1 MMWRTRLG
9 QLWPRSL
16 QGQLLLAVALALLL
30 AQAISAALIYSAQND
45 RRDAALVHTA
55 AMRLLPVLR
64 HDVPLIPEDAPIT
77 ARRGRGMRLEV
88 QPAFAAQTGD
98 RRDSGGE
105 AELRR
110 VLTEQGV
117 SFTDVVVVHRA
128 LADDRAALRR
138 FAERERLR
146 PDYRI
151 NRPEAVML
159 AAVRPDGNAPWLI
172 ARVMVPPPGVLP
184 GLTLIAQTLLLYGLL
199 VGVIALLLGRL
210 TRPLSALTAR
220 VEQFAQT
227 RDVAGQLAPQGPD
240 DVRRLIVAHN
250 AMEGRIASLLDEKDV
265 MLGAIGHDLKTPLAA
280 LRVRIE
286 SVEDDAERGRMAAT
300 IEDIVRS
307 LDDILSLARVGRP
320 SDPREPTELSALV
333 AQVAEEF
340 EDLGQPVTFEETAR
354 VVLPLRPTW
363 LRRALRNLVSNAV
376 RYGHAARISIERSGS
391 EVIVRVDD
399 DGPGI
404 PDGEIARMQEP
415 FARGDPSRNSATGG
429 AGLGLALAR
438 AIAEQHGGWLDLVN
452 RRDADGAVRGLTARL
467 HLPLG

>member
-1 MMWRTRLG
+1 MIAKQIGR
-9 QLWPRSL
+9 LWPRNL
-16 QGQLLLAVALALLL
+16 QGQLLLAVALTLLL
-30 AQAISAALIYSAQND
+30 AQGISAVLIRSAQNE
-45 RRDAALVHTA
+45 RRDAALIHTA

-64 HDVPLIPEDAPIT
+64 GDVPLIPEDSPIT
-77 ARRGRGMRLEV
+77 AKRGRGMRLE
-88 QPAFAAQTGD
+88 QAPSFAPGAADQRD
-98 RRDSGGE
+98 RDGE
-105 AELRR
+105 GELRR

-117 SFTDVVVVHRA
+117 EFEDVIVVTRD
-128 LADDRAALRR
+128 LAQDQHAQRR

-146 PDYRI
+146 PGLRI
-151 NRPEAVML
+151 PRPDGVML
-159 AAVRPDGNAPWLI
+159 AAVRADDHSQWLV
-172 ARVMVPPPGVLP
+172 ARVMIPRPGMRP
-184 GLTLIAQTLLLYGLL
+184 GLTLMAQTLLLYGLL

-220 VEQFAQT
+220 VEHFAGT
-227 RDVAGQLAPQGPD
+227 RAVDGQLAPQGPE

-286 SVEDDAERGRMAAT
+286 GVEDEGERARMAAT

-307 LDDILSLARVGRP
+307 LDDILSLARVGRS

-333 AQVAEEF
+333 AQVTEEF
-340 EDLGQPVTFEETAR
+340 EDLGEPVTLVPAER
-354 VVLPLRPTW
+354 IVLPLRPTW
-363 LRRALRNLVSNAV
+363 LRRALRNLVSNAL
-376 RYGHAARISIERSGS
+376 RYGNQARIAIERDAGT
-391 EVIVRVDD
+391 VTVRVDD

-404 PDGEIARMQEP
+404 AEADIERMQEP

-438 AIAEQHGGWLDLVN
+438 AIAEQHGGRLALVN
-452 RRDADGAVRGLTARL
+452 RIGDDGQVAGLSARL
-467 HLPLG
+467 ILPI